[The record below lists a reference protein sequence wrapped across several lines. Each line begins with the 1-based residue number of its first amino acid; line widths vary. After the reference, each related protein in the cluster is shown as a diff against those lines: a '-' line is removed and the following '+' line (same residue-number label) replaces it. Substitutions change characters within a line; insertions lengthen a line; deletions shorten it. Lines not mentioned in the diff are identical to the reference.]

1 MGLIGI
7 GLTDSMQ
14 KGKYIADVDYANP
27 VKSLVCPRSE
37 I

>member
-7 GLTDSMQ
+7 GLTDSTQ
-14 KGKYIADVDYANP
+14 KGKYIVGVDYANL
-27 VKSLVCPRSE
+27 VKSLVCRRSE